1 MYNETKIC
9 HVVVFQEP
17 GYDFEPPAKMPKVSQ
32 YNRPPGVIRPNVVT
46 QNYQPINGAT
56 NNWTG

>member
-1 MYNETKIC
+1 MLRRRC
-9 HVVVFQEP
+9 FQEP

-32 YNRPPGVIRPNVVT
+32 YNRPPGVVRPNVVT

-56 NNWTG
+56 NNWPG